1 MIPLGYY
8 DSFIKKLDPNGTL
21 IWAKSKNGIGPVTSS
36 SIAVDNDGNI
46 ITTGSFEESIDF
58 DSNTGTNNS
67 TYLSYGVEDI
77 YVQKLSDCNT
87 APYSII
93 QNDWELTANVENVV
107 SYQWIDCNNG
117 NSVLI
122 GGTTQFYTAS
132 DYGSYAV
139 IIEQYDNCTETT
151 ECVLLSAAGVD
162 ELDET
167 PKLIVYPNPTQKDVN
182 VVLEKHY
189 QSISTRLFNSNG
201 QLMDVAS
208 FRNVDH
214 FNIEITG

>member
-1 MIPLGYY
+1 MRTI
-8 DSFIKKLDPNGTL
+8 
-21 IWAKSKNGIGPVTSS
+21 IGR
-36 SIAVDNDGNI
+36 
-46 ITTGSFEESIDF
+46 
-58 DSNTGTNNS
+58 
-67 TYLSYGVEDI
+67 
-77 YVQKLSDCNT
+77 
-87 APYSII
+87 
-93 QNDWELTANVENVV
+93 
-107 SYQWIDCNNG
+107 
-117 NSVLI
+117 
-122 GGTTQFYTAS
+122 
-132 DYGSYAV
+132 
-139 IIEQYDNCTETT
+139 
-151 ECVLLSAAGVD
+151 GVD